1 MSYPIPAQLCLAN
14 APVDPAYAINVP
26 IGASTWY
33 GAYQSGLVILDFP
46 PALPQVFGENLRL
59 GTTVRISG
67 ISPSGFNTDAPVAAV
82 GSGVASTNGHNV
94 TWVSGN
100 QFSLNADDTIMIG
113 TNNYTVVASPAP
125 TATTLTTAG
134 SVLPT
139 SNNMIFSQNNEP
151 PRVFSFWLP
160 MNPSTGSV
168 GVSGQTVTGTG
179 GQVAFSDIRQFDAR
193 TCYPDE
199 YGPQPPIVSMNV
211 APSTIQGGQSATLSW
226 TTNNA
231 DTVSISPGIGT
242 VAASDSMTVSPAVT
256 TTYTLTATNANG
268 SQQATAMLT
277 VSAAPPAANQPC
289 AALTGSAT
297 LSGNA
302 KISCAP

>member
-1 MSYPIPAQLCLAN
+1 
-14 APVDPAYAINVP
+14 
-26 IGASTWY
+26 
-33 GAYQSGLVILDFP
+33 
-46 PALPQVFGENLRL
+46 
-59 GTTVRISG
+59 
-67 ISPSGFNTDAPVAAV
+67 
-82 GSGVASTNGHNV
+82 
-94 TWVSGN
+94 
-100 QFSLNADDTIMIG
+100 
-113 TNNYTVVASPAP
+113 
-125 TATTLTTAG
+125 
-134 SVLPT
+134 
-139 SNNMIFSQNNEP
+139 MIFSQNNEP